1 MNTKNKQLQSVV
13 EYTEA
18 MLKDAQAGNWDS
30 VINIEA
36 QRGELLEKL
45 FSGSRENNNVDD
57 MDAEIKKVISINKKL
72 EAITLNARE
81 DARNDMTSVS
91 KGRHAVSLYAQNSV

>member
-13 EYTEA
+13 EYSET

-30 VINIEA
+30 VISIEA
-36 QRGELLEKL
+36 QRGELLDQL
-45 FSGSRENNNVDD
+45 FSGSRENNIVE
-57 MDAEIKKVISINKKL
+57 MDAEIRKIININKKL

-81 DARNDMTSVS
+81 DARNEMSSVN
-91 KGRHAVSLYAQNSV
+91 KGRRVVNLYAENSI